1 METSSI
7 YHQYLYKYHEI
18 INEKSGA
25 KLTKELL
32 VERIKSAPTI
42 EKGVEI
48 LEIFNNYN
56 SRYRFNELNQDQMV
70 NSIMHNQIILDYFKI
85 DYPLP
90 SRSIS
95 HLFQPKTPNEEKHED
110 KKDESRRMKWS
121 TGPNGFNKT
130 NVETI
135 LQNIPKRP
143 TQLTDLATGI
153 RDIPKE

>member
-7 YHQYLYKYHEI
+7 YHQLLYKYHAI
-18 INEKSGA
+18 INEKSGT

-48 LEIFNNYN
+48 LEIFNSYN

-95 HLFQPKTPNEEKHED
+95 HLFQPKTPN
-110 KKDESRRMKWS
+110 
-121 TGPNGFNKT
+121 
-130 NVETI
+130 
-135 LQNIPKRP
+135 
-143 TQLTDLATGI
+143 
-153 RDIPKE
+153 